1 MGKQRNPY
9 ADRGRLVPGHSCPKC
24 GAPILYN
31 GNYFCAYWSNTPH
44 DDGGCDW
51 VNPAV
56 FLGEFT
62 MAEAAFADALIEALT
77 GKPHDSGLAKFAI
90 DNPNRVPYQ

>member
-1 MGKQRNPY
+1 MAKEPY
-9 ADRGRLVPGHSCPKC
+9 PDRGRLVPGYPCPKC

-31 GNYFCAYWSNTPH
+31 GNYFCADLAP
-44 DDGGCDW
+44 DGECDW

-62 MAEAAFADALIEALT
+62 MAEAAFVDFFVEALT
-77 GKPHDSGLAKFAI
+77 GKPHDSDLAKFAF
-90 DNPNRVPYQ
+90 DNPDRVPYQ